1 MLMFRSWFVIM
12 DRVETT
18 LDLQFTKQENLDP
31 SAHQEQ
37 RKHHKDFVPRIRI
50 IRQALK
56 NYQ

>member
-31 SAHQEQ
+31 SVHQTQ
-37 RKHHKDFVPRIRI
+37 IQQPKDSVHRIRI
-50 IRQALK
+50 K
-56 NYQ
+56 ESSN